1 MPKIKISKIAK
12 DFNIA
17 LSTAV
22 EFLRKKNIQ
31 IDDNPN
37 ARVDDEAYAMLSA
50 EFDPDGKLRA
60 RIAKAAPAPKPEV
73 SKKPKKSEKP
83 EPVRLSPIKSD
94 TTTEK
99 PTEKATEKA
108 PAAPAG
114 PKILG
119 KIDLDAPKPAKTEVA
134 EKPKVSEK
142 SDDVRLSPIK
152 SEKSDNTPKK
162 SDKPE
167 V

>member
-73 SKKPKKSEKP
+73 SKKPEKSEPVRVSPSKSEKP
-83 EPVRLSPIKSD
+83 DNTP
-94 TTTEK
+94 EK
-99 PTEKATEKA
+99 PTEKAPEKA
-108 PAAPAG
+108 PATPAG

-119 KIDLDAPKPAKTEVA
+119 KIDLDAPKPAPAPKPEA
-134 EKPKVSEK
+134 APKQEKPEPSEK
-142 SDDVRLSPIK
+142 PDPVRLSKIK
-152 SEKSDNTPKK
+152 S
-162 SDKPE
+162 
-167 V
+167 